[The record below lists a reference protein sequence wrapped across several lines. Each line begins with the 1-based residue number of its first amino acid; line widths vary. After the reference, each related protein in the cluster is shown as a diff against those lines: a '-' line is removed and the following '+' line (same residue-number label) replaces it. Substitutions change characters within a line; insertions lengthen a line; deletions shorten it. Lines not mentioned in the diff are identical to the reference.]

1 MGNPTLRREIRPS
14 KQTVPCC
21 LCSGLIT
28 TPAHCPVLV
37 LVLVPSGRLHR
48 ACAICGAWP
57 RPDSAG
63 GAAQSPQFPRRAS
76 LMTGC
81 LWNVWLIRVSCPLRA
96 LSSSYPVAWI
106 VSTASVVT
114 ANTYLPSGRREP
126 LTDPREK
133 PWASGSGALSWL
145 AAPHVCPQPVTAE
158 SGVSCVTTGPL
169 EALPGLPTTCPV
181 PFPLLAFTCP
191 STVTSCDQECCRPS
205 QASRLRAA
213 WGPQYSLSG
222 LLFPGTWPPQ
232 CHTET
237 QDGWDWVMWLCLR
250 VTSRARAGDSVP
262 GRRVFRCK
270 NRAPGSVAAPPAK
283 PSAPGPASA

>member
-1 MGNPTLRREIRPS
+1 MRWR
-14 KQTVPCC
+14 C
-21 LCSGLIT
+21 
-28 TPAHCPVLV
+28 
-37 LVLVPSGRLHR
+37 RLHR

-63 GAAQSPQFPRRAS
+63 WAAQSLQFPRRAS

-169 EALPGLPTTCPV
+169 EGLPGLPTTCPV
-181 PFPLLAFTCP
+181 PFPLLVFVCP

-205 QASRLRAA
+205 LGIAPEGGLGALSTGCQVCSSQELGQHRAT
-213 WGPQYSLSG
+213 WKHRMV
-222 LLFPGTWPPQ
+222 GT
-232 CHTET
+232 
-237 QDGWDWVMWLCLR
+237 G
-250 VTSRARAGDSVP
+250 
-262 GRRVFRCK
+262 
-270 NRAPGSVAAPPAK
+270 
-283 PSAPGPASA
+283 